1 MKLFK
6 FFKFFNLLK
15 VLAIFILSINFSYG
29 AIDLVEEDEDE
40 PVKPKVEINAPV
52 KNVVPKKDVPQ
63 VKTLSVKPTIPAVD
77 KLPDKVVNKATEVPT
92 ATKVSD
98 TSKVTDDSLA
108 VLATNTNINTPP
120 AQMSDSLIVSQPSA
134 NVNDSLISDSTDS
147 SDSTAQSNSIQSDSL
162 RQSQTTKATVSELD
176 MLKSQLEKQQ
186 KEILALQRHKEEEE
200 DNVSWKKRF
209 LWQTP
214 LVVGL
219 FVLGFLMG
227 GGHF

>member
-6 FFKFFNLLK
+6 LFKFFNLLK
-15 VLAIFILSINFSYG
+15 VLAIFMLSINFSYG

-40 PVKPKVEINAPV
+40 PVKPKVEIKAPV
-52 KNVVPKKDVPQ
+52 KKIVPKKDIPQ
-63 VKTLSVKPTIPAVD
+63 VKTLSVKPTTPAVD
-77 KLPDKVVNKATEVPT
+77 KLPDKLVNKSTEMST
-92 ATKVSD
+92 AAKVSD
-98 TSKVTDDSLA
+98 TSKVTVDSLA
-108 VLATNTNINTPP
+108 PLATTTAINTPP
-120 AQMSDSLIVSQPSA
+120 ALMSDSLIVTQPSA
-134 NVNDSLISDSTDS
+134 NVNDSLV
-147 SDSTAQSNSIQSDSL
+147 SDSTAQSNSNQSDSL
-162 RQSQTTKATVSELD
+162 RQSQTIKAPISQLD

-186 KEILALQRHKEEEE
+186 KEIIALQKHKGKEE